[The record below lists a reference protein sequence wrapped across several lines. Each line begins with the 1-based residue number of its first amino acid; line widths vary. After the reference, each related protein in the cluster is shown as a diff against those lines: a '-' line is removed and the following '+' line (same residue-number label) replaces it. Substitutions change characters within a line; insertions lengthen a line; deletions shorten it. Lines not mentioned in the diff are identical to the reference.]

1 VWRPAPGAQGPVPD
15 ELYDL
20 VAERPDTA
28 PFTARERIAIDF
40 AERFVTDHESIDDE
54 RFERLRGELADDEI
68 VDLCICVARFL
79 AFGRI
84 TRVLRLDH
92 ECPVGV

>member
-1 VWRPAPGAQGPVPD
+1 
-15 ELYDL
+15 
-20 VAERPDTA
+20 VAL
-28 PFTARERIAIDF
+28 DF
-40 AERFVTDHESIDDE
+40 AELFVTDHESIDDQ
-54 RFERLRGELADDEI
+54 RFDELRSEFSDDEI

-92 ECPVGV
+92 DCPIGA